1 MLICGAAAS
10 AGAQTGGT
18 TDMAPSATRRAPA
31 QPPQT
36 LIAGV
41 SVFGGSNDAAEESAS
56 GINVGAHADADATLA
71 YTRRAGRA
79 SFGLTGQ
86 SVLRHSHADFTPM
99 R

>member
-1 MLICGAAAS
+1 MLIHRGRALRGLACTVLICGAAAS

-18 TDMAPSATRRAPA
+18 TDTAPSATRRAPA

-56 GINVGAHADADATLA
+56 GIDVGPHADADATLA
-71 YTRRAGRA
+71 YTRRAGREFA
-79 SFGLTGQ
+79 AEG
-86 SVLRHSHADFTPM
+86 D
-99 R
+99 